1 MARRPANEQ
10 AREARR
16 NVLLDAAMRVWLE
29 HPERITSVAE
39 VAQAAGVAKGT
50 IYLYF
55 ASKENLLLAAHERQK
70 EAFFAAL
77 NARADQ
83 PDPMT
88 FDDMMALTQ
97 HYIVEEPAFLP
108 LATLVGGLLHKGVTP
123 EAAAEFEGRMAQRL
137 RLAGEK
143 LCRHFPFGNA
153 DTAVRLLM
161 QSYGLILGLW
171 QLLGSPASQCANAEV
186 AAMLHPDYASE
197 LDIALKAL
205 WRGTLDYKENPHV

>member
-83 PDPMT
+83 PEPMA

-97 HYIVEEPAFLP
+97 RYIVEEPAFLP
-108 LATLVGGLLHKGVTP
+108 LATLVGSLLHKGVSA

-137 RLAGEK
+137 RLAAEK
-143 LCRHFPFGNA
+143 LCRHFPFANA
-153 DTAVRLLM
+153 DVALRLLM

-186 AAMLHPDYASE
+186 AAVLHPDYAGE
-197 LDIALKAL
+197 LDIALRAL
-205 WRGTLDYKENPHV
+205 WRGTLDHKEDSNV

>member
-1 MARRPANEQ
+1 MSRRPANEQ
-10 AREARR
+10 ARIARR
-16 NVLLDAAMRVWLE
+16 NALLDAAMKVWLE

-55 ASKENLLLAAHERQK
+55 ASKENMLLAAHERQT

-83 PDPMT
+83 PAQMT
-88 FDDMMALTQ
+88 QDDMMALTRR
-97 HYIVEEPAFLP
+97 HIVEVPAFLP

-137 RLAGEK
+137 HLAGEK

-153 DTAVRLLM
+153 DTGVRLLM

-171 QLLGSPASQCANAEV
+171 QLLGSPAPPSTNAEV
-186 AAMLHPDYASE
+186 AAMLHPDYSDE

-205 WRGTLDYKENPHV
+205 WRGTLDHKETSDD

>member
-1 MARRPANEQ
+1 
-10 AREARR
+10 
-16 NVLLDAAMRVWLE
+16 MRVWLE

-55 ASKENLLLAAHERQK
+55 ASKENMLLAAHERHA

-77 NARADQ
+77 NARAD
-83 PDPMT
+83 DPETMT
-88 FDDMMALTQ
+88 FDDMIALTQ
-97 HYIVEEPAFLP
+97 HHIVEVPAFLP

-123 EAAAEFEGRMAQRL
+123 EAAAEFEGRMAGRL

-143 LCRHFPFGNA
+143 LCRHFPFGHA
-153 DTAVRLLM
+153 DIGARLLM

-171 QLLGSPASQCANAEV
+171 QLLGSPAPSCSNAEV
-186 AAMLHPDYASE
+186 AALLHPDYASE
-197 LDIALKAL
+197 LDIALRAL
-205 WRGTLDYKENPHV
+205 WRGALDHKENPNA

>member
-83 PDPMT
+83 PEPMT

-97 HYIVEEPAFLP
+97 RYIVEEPAFLP
-108 LATLVGGLLHKGVTP
+108 LATLVGSLLHKGVTP

-143 LCRHFPFGNA
+143 LCRHFPFGDA

-186 AAMLHPDYASE
+186 AALLHPDYAGE
-197 LDIALKAL
+197 LDIALRAL
-205 WRGTLDYKENPHV
+205 WRGTLDHKEDSNV